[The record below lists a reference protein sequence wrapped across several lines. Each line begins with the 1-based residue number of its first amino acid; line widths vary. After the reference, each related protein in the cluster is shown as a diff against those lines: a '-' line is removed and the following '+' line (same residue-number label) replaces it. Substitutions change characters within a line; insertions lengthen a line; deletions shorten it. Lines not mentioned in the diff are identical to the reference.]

1 MNTSGDSVSDNP
13 LQGGDIIVEPS
24 SDSSDFSNVD
34 DGNVGLLPSLQL
46 LFTLNGCR
54 KSISAIRATVPHA
67 YDVFGL
73 KEALISS
80 REFGFEPSFK
90 SIKADKIFDQR
101 LPALVLLNDG
111 RVVIVEKV
119 QEDGSPVTLR
129 VGRRKK
135 ETESI
140 SWDIFKEK
148 FTGIYLSLRQMSS
161 DEQKEARGHWFLGA
175 FSRSKWL
182 YIQVALAAIVSNF
195 LALTTS
201 IFTMTVYDRVIPNNA
216 VDSLIAL
223 SIGVVLALSFDFII
237 KTLRA
242 RFIDIASQKADLIV
256 SNTIFNRILSLTAN
270 EQKQRTGALAS
281 IVKEFESLREFF
293 TSSTLVILIDLPFVF
308 FFIYV
313 IYLIAG
319 PLAYVPLS
327 AVPLVILVGLLIQP
341 FMARLTKKTM
351 STGMNKQAVLV
362 ETLSGLESVNSV
374 GAGGLMKRRYMS
386 ALVSQSDSGVKSRK
400 ISQFMVNF
408 SASVQQYA
416 QVGAIIYGVF
426 LIKDGLITQGALI
439 AAVILGGRTL
449 APLGQLANAMTRVNG
464 AIQAFKSLK
473 ALMGQFNFSSSPT
486 YISRPE
492 LEGVIEFRNV
502 DFEFEGADRPIIEN
516 LSLKIPKGQKV
527 AIVGKMGSG
536 KSTFAKLL
544 GGIYSP
550 SKGSVLLD
558 GIDVRQI
565 DKTDLVEN
573 LGIMLQDTWLFS
585 GSVRDNILAGA
596 SGFTE
601 EEFLKAAKL
610 SGTDDFIGQNPMGY
624 DLELKEKGVG
634 ISGGQRQ
641 SIALA
646 RVMIKEPTIFLL
658 DEPTSAMDQASEKVV
673 ISNIMKSA
681 KNKTVI
687 MVTHRNSLLTF
698 ADRVLVFDN
707 GKIISDSTPEQLGV
721 KRPGTQ

>member
-1 MNTSGDSVSDNP
+1 MPELGKNDSDEQLHDGTAVADLESETDAPQFSESLGDE
-13 LQGGDIIVEPS
+13 L
-24 SDSSDFSNVD
+24 F
-34 DGNVGLLPSLQL
+34 PSLQL
-46 LFTLNGCR
+46 LLNLNGSR
-54 KSISAIRATVPHA
+54 KSKSAIKSAITHS

-73 KEALISS
+73 KEAIVVC
-80 REFGFEPSFK
+80 REFGFEPNFK
-90 SIKADKIFDQR
+90 SISANKIIGQR
-101 LPALVLLNDG
+101 LPALILLKDG
-111 RVVIVEKV
+111 KVVIIEKV
-119 QEDGSPVTLR
+119 PEDKSPILVR
-129 VGRRKK
+129 VGRRKSQTK
-135 ETESI
+135 LL
-140 SWDIFKEK
+140 SWEK
-148 FTGIYLSLRQMSS
+148 FVETFSGIYLSIRKMSS

-223 SIGVVLALSFDFII
+223 SIGVILALCFDFII

-319 PLAYVPLS
+319 PLAYVPLT
-327 AVPLVILVGLLIQP
+327 AVPLVIFVGLLIQP
-341 FMARLTKKTM
+341 FMARLTKKSM

-374 GAGGLMKRRYMS
+374 GAGALMKRRYMS

-408 SASVQQYA
+408 SAAVQQYA

-464 AIQAFKSLK
+464 ALQAFKSLK

-492 LEGVIEFRNV
+492 LEGNIEFRNV
-502 DFEFEGADRPIIEN
+502 DFEFEGADRAIIEN

-527 AIVGKMGSG
+527 AVVGKMGSG

-550 SKGSVLLD
+550 TKGSVLID

-565 DKTDLVEN
+565 DRSDLVDN

-585 GSVRDNILAGA
+585 GTVRDNILAG
-596 SGFTE
+596 STGYTE
-601 EEFLKAAKL
+601 EEFLQAAKL
-610 SGTDDFIGQNPMGY
+610 SGTDDFIGKNPMGY

-634 ISGGQRQ
+634 VSGGQRQ

-646 RVMIKEPTIFLL
+646 RVLIKEPSIFLL
-658 DEPTSAMDQASEKVV
+658 DEPTSAMDQASEHVV
-673 ISNIMKSA
+673 ISNIIETSQD
-681 KNKTVI
+681 KTLI
-687 MVTHRNSLLTF
+687 MVTHRNSLLSF

-721 KRPGTQ
+721 KRP